1 MTHEIPRFSS
11 LRTRLLGMTALA
23 GLCAA
28 VTLPAADAN
37 AAGFALK
44 EQSAA
49 AQGNSFAGA
58 TAGAE
63 DVTYMFFNPAGLTRQ
78 EGHQVAVVLSYIAPS
93 AETSDAT
100 SVIGGS
106 GVQDGGESALVPAAY
121 FMWSLSPD
129 LKLGMGIN
137 APFGLKTEYDP
148 TWAGRM
154 YAIES
159 ELKTININP
168 TVAYKLNDMISIGA
182 GLQIQYSDVTLTND
196 LNGLGLIGEL
206 TGDDWG
212 VGATLGL
219 LVEFSESTRAGLGY
233 RSQISHTLEGEFTA
247 GGSLV
252 DTVTADLTTPDQ
264 VTAGL
269 YHDINDQ
276 FAVMAEIGW
285 TNWSTFDEIR
295 VKFDSGGP
303 DNVTP
308 EDWDNVWFGA
318 VGVTWKAS
326 ENLAIRGGIAYDQSP
341 IPDATRTPRIPG
353 EDRTW
358 LSLGVNYAPTP
369 NFSIDA
375 GYTHIFVDDSTVN
388 VTYAPTP
395 NLTATFENAVDI
407 LTVQGTFRF

>member
-1 MTHEIPRFSS
+1 MSQDIQRFSS

-28 VTLPAADAN
+28 VTLPAGDAH
-37 AAGFALK
+37 AAGYALK

-63 DVTYMFFNPAGLTRQ
+63 DITYMFFNPAGLTRQ
-78 EGHQVAVVLSYIAPS
+78 EGHQATVVLSYIIPS
-93 AETSDAT
+93 AETNDANGL
-100 SVIGGS
+100 IGGS
-106 GVQDGGESALVPAAY
+106 GVQDGGVGALVPAAY

-129 LKLGMGIN
+129 LKIGMGIN
-137 APFGLKTEYDP
+137 APFGLKTEYEP

-159 ELKTININP
+159 ELKTINLNP
-168 TVAYKLNDMISIGA
+168 TVAYKLNEMVSIGA
-182 GLQIQYSDVTLTND
+182 GLQVQYADVTLTQD
-196 LNGLGLIGEL
+196 LNGGGLIGDL
-206 TGDDWG
+206 SGDDWG
-212 VGATLGL
+212 FGATLGI
-219 LVEFSESTRAGLGY
+219 LVEFSESTRLGLGY
-233 RSQISHTLEGEFTA
+233 RSQIGHTLEGEFTA
-247 GGSLV
+247 GGALV

-295 VKFDSGGP
+295 VVGDTLGVLS
-303 DNVTP
+303 VTP

-326 ENLAIRGGIAYDQSP
+326 EDLNIRGGIAYDQSP

-358 LSLGVNYAPTP
+358 LSLGINYAPTP

-375 GYTHIFVDDSTVN
+375 GYTHIFVDDSTVD
-388 VTYAPTP
+388 VTYAPAP
-395 NLTATFENAVDI
+395 NLTATFENTVDI